1 MAIYNTE
8 TYQVESIMHNFNTK
22 DDVTEWI
29 QSVVYVQILPTADNL
44 LVKSIFLSTDDGLSQ
59 EDFDDIDRFTA
70 NVIPVVDSTY
80 SAALSNLTNNGSVRT
95 TSNSAISPMS
105 MALKAVEL

>member
-1 MAIYNTE
+1 MAIYSTE

-22 DDVTEWI
+22 DDVIEWK
-29 QSVVYVQILPTADNL
+29 QSVLYIQILPTTDNP

-70 NVIPVVDSTY
+70 NVIPVVDS
-80 SAALSNLTNNGSVRT
+80 SWKVAGNLTPNGSVRT
-95 TSNSAISPMS
+95 SSNSAISPMS